1 AGHSGIALTLFE
13 PADEDRLNQLEK
25 MGIEFKHVD
34 WKNKEFVT
42 LEDRNR
48 RAKREAKRETADP
61 REIGM
66 RKKAKQKGKPN
77 YKKKINYKMN
87 EIKRRERRK
96 KR

>member
-1 AGHSGIALTLFE
+1 
-13 PADEDRLNQLEK
+13 
-25 MGIEFKHVD
+25 
-34 WKNKEFVT
+34 
-42 LEDRNR
+42 
-48 RAKREAKRETADP
+48 EAKRETADP